1 MAEVQRA
8 QAELQSEAEAPAE
21 GEDAIV
27 EEAAVTGGVLKPCL
41 SVLDRVLICSEQIR
55 CLNLQPQLLL
65 VEHCEA

>member
-27 EEAAVTGGVLKPCL
+27 EEAAVTGGILKPCL
-41 SVLDRVLICSEQIR
+41 SVPGRDPSAQSG
-55 CLNLQPQLLL
+55 Q
-65 VEHCEA
+65 